1 MAAAA
6 SAASTASA
14 AASSASTLSALVR
27 RLLVESGNKPVRLNS
42 LWDAVRAQA
51 PAATT
56 KTHFKRRII
65 GQMFVRDEVR
75 GWRRK
80 LAGAGSRGRG
90 PRRAARR
97 AILNHFYSHPRATPR
112 KRPQLVKLRVADELK
127 AGKGAA
133 AASLSASS
141 LVYAVRLKGS
151 AKVNGALQRQGL
163 DVDVRTLA
171 SRKAA
176 AERGAAAAAAA
187 APAPAAAAAAAAAP
201 AVKEP
206 PLQ

>member
-1 MAAAA
+1 
-6 SAASTASA
+6 
-14 AASSASTLSALVR
+14 
-27 RLLVESGNKPVRLNS
+27 
-42 LWDAVRAQA
+42 
-51 PAATT
+51 
-56 KTHFKRRII
+56 
-65 GQMFVRDEVR
+65 
-75 GWRRK
+75 
-80 LAGAGSRGRG
+80 
-90 PRRAARR
+90 
-97 AILNHFYSHPRATPR
+97 
-112 KRPQLVKLRVADELK
+112 VADELK